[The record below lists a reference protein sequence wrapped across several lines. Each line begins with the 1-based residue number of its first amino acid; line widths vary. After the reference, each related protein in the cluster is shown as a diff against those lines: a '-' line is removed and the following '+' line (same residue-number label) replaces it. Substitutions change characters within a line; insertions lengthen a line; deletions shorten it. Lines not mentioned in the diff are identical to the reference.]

1 MQPADDSTIQPG
13 QPDSAPDKLPFTP
26 GHSVEPYQ
34 RPALRDS
41 APDKLLFTPGPLTTS
56 FTVKQAMLHDAGSR
70 DPGFIKLVRE
80 IRGELLHLAGVS
92 REAGYEAVLM
102 QGSGTFGVESVI
114 SSVLPREGKLL
125 AVVNG
130 AYGERIVTM
139 AARHGIPTRVV
150 RQEEDQL
157 PSVAAIEAAL
167 QDDLQI
173 THVAAVHCETTTGIL
188 NPIEAIGKVVKRHN
202 REFIL
207 DAMSSF
213 GAIPVNLADHAVDYL
228 ISSANKCL
236 EGVPGFA
243 FVLARR
249 AAVLATEGRART
261 LSLDLLA
268 QWQGLEQ
275 DGQFRFTPPTH
286 ALLAFA
292 QALKELAEEGGVAGR
307 GARYRASHVA
317 LLTGMTALGFRP
329 CLSADVQSFIITTF
343 HYPAD
348 PKFVF
353 EQFYQRLFGKGFVI
367 YPGKLTRLDC
377 FRIGNIGRLYLADIQ
392 SLLTAIAAVL
402 KEMGMATP
410 LKG

>member
-1 MQPADDSTIQPG
+1 MSHPE
-13 QPDSAPDKLPFTP
+13 QPD
-26 GHSVEPYQ
+26 G
-34 RPALRDS
+34 

-56 FTVKQAMLHDAGSR
+56 LTVKRAMLHDAGSR
-70 DPGFIKLVRE
+70 DPSFIKLVRD
-80 IRGELLHLAGVS
+80 IRGQLLQLGGVS
-92 REAGYEAVLM
+92 REAGYETVLM
-102 QGSGTFGVESVI
+102 QGSGTAGVESVI
-114 SSVLPREGKLL
+114 SSVLPRDGKLL
-125 AVVNG
+125 AIVNG

-139 AARHGIPTRVV
+139 AARHGIPATVL
-150 RQEEDQL
+150 RQNEDQL
-157 PSVAAIEAAL
+157 PSVNAIEAAF
-167 QDDLQI
+167 QGDPQI
-173 THVAAVHCETTTGIL
+173 THVVAVHCETTTGIL
-188 NPIEAIGKVVKRHN
+188 NPIAAIGKIVKRHK
-202 REFIL
+202 REFIV

-213 GAIPVNLADHAVDYL
+213 GAISLNLAEDGIDYL
-228 ISSANKCL
+228 ISSANKCI

-249 AAVLATEGRART
+249 EALLASEGRART

-268 QWQGLEQ
+268 QWKGLEQ

-292 QALKELAEEGGVAGR
+292 QALQELAAEGGVAGR
-307 GARYRASHVA
+307 GARYRANHVA
-317 LLTGMTALGFRP
+317 LLAGMRTMGFRP
-329 CLSADVQSFIITTF
+329 YLASDIQSFIITTF

-377 FRIGNIGRLYLADIQ
+377 FRIGNIGRLYPADIQ
-392 SLLTAIAAVL
+392 SLLMAIAAVL
-402 KEMGMATP
+402 KEMGLAIP